1 MMTVDIV
8 IQKLQKTK
16 EGKTMKRFIAL
27 GAALFVLLFSFAAN
41 VTVERAENDGIQ
53 VCSDLKPDPNP
64 YDEMFSKP
72 E

>member
-1 MMTVDIV
+1 
-8 IQKLQKTK
+8 
-16 EGKTMKRFIAL
+16 MKRFIAL

-41 VTVERAENDGIQ
+41 VTVEQAENNEIQ